1 MFEKKTSEAQIRA
14 NRENARKST
23 GPNTDE
29 GKQRCRLNAGRHGL
43 TGTVYTMTEED
54 RIAWKEIS
62 VAFADEFQP
71 QTHFERQLIEGMAH
85 DQWRMNRARAIEEN
99 AFTAEMPEKDE
110 PLRTG
115 HPQVEAA
122 FVQCRTF
129 FLRSEIFLRLSLYEQ
144 RLQRSFE
151 KKLKLFRESRT
162 ERERTR
168 TAEPPAKAL
177 AAGQSYP
184 VMEDAAPETAPESTA
199 CPKIGSVF
207 SNEENEPSHPEPV
220 AQETPKSTPAP
231 LIPIDK
237 PIVSTSERL
246 QTLQSSE
253 NLPDDALKIA
263 V

>member
-14 NRENARKST
+14 NRENAQKST
-23 GPNTDE
+23 GPNIDE
-29 GKQRCRLNAGRHGL
+29 GKQRCRLNAGRHHL

-99 AFTAEMPEKDE
+99 ALTAEMPEKDE

-151 KKLKLFRESRT
+151 KKLKLFREART
-162 ERERTR
+162 ERELTR

-177 AAGQSYP
+177 SAGQSFP
-184 VMEDAAPETAPESTA
+184 GMEDAAPETAPESTT
-199 CPKIGSVF
+199 CPEIGSVF
-207 SNEENEPSHPEPV
+207 SNDENEPSHPEP
-220 AQETPKSTPAP
+220 ATQEVPKSTTAP
-231 LIPIDK
+231 VIPILK
-237 PIVSTSERL
+237 TAVSISEPPA
-246 QTLQSSE
+246 TPQSPE
-253 NLPDDALKIA
+253 NLSNEALKIA

>member
-14 NRENARKST
+14 NRENAQKST

-29 GKQRCRLNAGRHGL
+29 GKQRCRLNAGRHQL

-54 RIAWKEIS
+54 RVAWKEIS

-99 AFTAEMPEKDE
+99 ALTAEMPEKDE

-151 KKLKLFRESRT
+151 KKLKLFREART

-184 VMEDAAPETAPESTA
+184 VMEDAAPETAPESTP
-199 CPKIGSVF
+199 CPEIGSVF
-207 SNEENEPSHPEPV
+207 SNDENEPSHPEQL
-220 AQETPKSTPAP
+220 AQETPESTPAP
-231 LIPIDK
+231 VVAIDK
-237 PIVSTSERL
+237 SVVSISESP
-246 QTLQSSE
+246 TTPHCPE
-253 NLPDDALKIA
+253 KFTDDVLKIA

>member
-14 NRENARKST
+14 NRENAQKST

-29 GKQRCRLNAGRHGL
+29 GKQRCRLNAGRHHL

-99 AFTAEMPEKDE
+99 ALTAEMPEKDE

-151 KKLKLFRESRT
+151 KKLKLFREART
-162 ERERTR
+162 ERERTW
-168 TAEPPAKAL
+168 TADPPAKAL

-184 VMEDAAPETAPESTA
+184 VMEDAAPETAPESST
-199 CPKIGSVF
+199 CPEIGSVF
-207 SNEENEPSHPEPV
+207 SNEENELSHPES
-220 AQETPKSTPAP
+220 AAHEAPKSTTAP
-231 LIPIDK
+231 VIPMLK
-237 PIVSTSERL
+237 PIAATAEPPA
-246 QTLQSSE
+246 TPHFPE